1 MKLLQDYFRAAQKQL
16 EQDRYTLADKER
28 DLELLKK
35 PFNFIMKKAETTLKA
50 DIQEAAEAG
59 QSSKSQKELHKW
71 LLQAA

>member
-16 EQDRYTLADKER
+16 EQDRYTLAEKEK

-50 DIQEAAEAG
+50 DIVEAEEAG
-59 QSSKSQKELHKW
+59 KSSKSQKELHKW